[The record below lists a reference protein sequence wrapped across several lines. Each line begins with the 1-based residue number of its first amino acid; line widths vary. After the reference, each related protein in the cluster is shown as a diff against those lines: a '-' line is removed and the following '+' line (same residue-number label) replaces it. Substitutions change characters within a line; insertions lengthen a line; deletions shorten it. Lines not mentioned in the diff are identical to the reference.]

1 MPGKNRAATS
11 PDYCVAETPRAGW
24 PGGIAV
30 LQVLATV
37 QRLLMQLGI
46 ADRDTAVDQDAS
58 TASDRRR
65 LGQATKR
72 ANYSVLSNIL
82 LVLVS

>member
-1 MPGKNRAATS
+1 
-11 PDYCVAETPRAGW
+11 
-24 PGGIAV
+24 
-30 LQVLATV
+30 
-37 QRLLMQLGI
+37 MQLGI